1 MGFEPLKTDEKLDKP
16 PPKQRSFDDLMLL
29 GCGGFL
35 IASVGGYLLG
45 IWPFFLWQNAEKLD
59 VLLRST
65 ALGLIFPL
73 ILGVAMARRSGLAGA
88 TGAIGGSLVTAIFLY
103 LRIEQTFL
111 EAAVQR
117 IPTPDYPASL
127 QFLLPIGWVM
137 LVSGVTVAFLPREE
151 A

>member
-1 MGFEPLKTDEKLDKP
+1 MGFEPLRTDEKLDKP
-16 PPKQRSFDDLMLL
+16 PPKSRSFDDLMLL

-45 IWPFFLWQNAEKLD
+45 IWPYFLWQDAERLD

-65 ALGLIFPL
+65 ALGLILPL
-73 ILGVAMARRSGLAGA
+73 ILGVWMTRRSGLAGA
-88 TGAIGGSLVTAIFLY
+88 TGAIAGSLVTAIFLY

-117 IPTPDYPASL
+117 IPPPDYPGSL
-127 QFLLPIGWVM
+127 QYLLPIGWVL
-137 LVSGVTVAFLPREE
+137 LVSGVTVVFLPREE